1 MFFLFKKKNQEIRR
15 KNTGGFIG
23 DWPSPL
29 QCSAL
34 NIKILKGEV
43 CFPEQRNKQK
53 GTTMS
58 QRAAIVAAMPYSALN
73 IDMGFLQRNQ
83 NKLIKKK

>member
-1 MFFLFKKKNQEIRR
+1 M
-15 KNTGGFIG
+15 GGFIG

-43 CFPEQRNKQK
+43 CLQEQINK
-53 GTTMS
+53 
-58 QRAAIVAAMPYSALN
+58 
-73 IDMGFLQRNQ
+73 
-83 NKLIKKK
+83 